1 MPVDNE
7 VEKHVDFVHRKW
19 EFAVA
24 VKVRAALSL
33 SLSLSLSLWCVC
45 ARVCVLQYFYS
56 TVKLTNQKKMYLE
69 NV

>member
-33 SLSLSLSLWCVC
+33 SLSLSGVC
-45 ARVCVLQYFYS
+45 ARACVCYNIFIVL
-56 TVKLTNQKKMYLE
+56 
-69 NV
+69 